1 MQIDRY
7 EEGSFFVTRKFKTM
21 LEMILGV
28 THLTIAYHPVVCVTA
43 KAGGV

>member
-7 EEGSFFVTRKFKTM
+7 EGSFFVTRKSKTM
-21 LEMILGV
+21 LDLGV